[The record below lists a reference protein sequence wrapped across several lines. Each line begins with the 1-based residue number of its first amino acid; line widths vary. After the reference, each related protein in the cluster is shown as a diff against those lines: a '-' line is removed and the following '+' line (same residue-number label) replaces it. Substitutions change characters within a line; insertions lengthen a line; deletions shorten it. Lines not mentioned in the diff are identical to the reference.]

1 MVSNITRT
9 ALKCS
14 TIKWG
19 DRPQRL
25 GVVMGCSSHGSL
37 GFPPTRVTPIERP
50 TASLA
55 QIYIYKCMFSFL
67 GLIAHLSL
75 NSMIIDD
82 HAFELKQ
89 YSLEMCNAI
98 NVRRDAHISEDR
110 IRLRENPLEGARKIY
125 LTTSRHLNGLCYN
138 PKQAF
143 QRAPVLSQ
151 NKRNFVLSPG
161 IATGASG
168 VISAASSTYT

>member
-1 MVSNITRT
+1 MLTYLRIEY
-9 ALKCS
+9 
-14 TIKWG
+14 
-19 DRPQRL
+19 
-25 GVVMGCSSHGSL
+25 
-37 GFPPTRVTPIERP
+37 GFGKI
-50 TASLA
+50 
-55 QIYIYKCMFSFL
+55 
-67 GLIAHLSL
+67 
-75 NSMIIDD
+75 
-82 HAFELKQ
+82 
-89 YSLEMCNAI
+89 
-98 NVRRDAHISEDR
+98 
-110 IRLRENPLEGARKIY
+110 EGARKIY